1 MALMYPVRVVVI
13 DDHSDH
19 LFAIANALSQSGIP
33 CVWHLYDKEAHQL
46 VPPAPVGGYTDIRL
60 VITDLNIRDASTAN
74 PDPKTLAGTLL
85 SEVLLPVLPASQA
98 PYGLVLW
105 SSVQGVV
112 DDVRAALLERIDS
125 DRLPIADRRSKPL
138 SIQLM
143 KKGDFVSKLG
153 TGTEIVASETLISE
167 AARGSTEV
175 RKQLEAALADP
186 QLQLV
191 CAWETRVSKAASAT
205 VNEIYAAAV
214 LHASRTNRDHTS
226 ALKDI
231 LVRISNEAAG
241 FNSAAADPVRALD
254 DGLIDL
260 FVDDLRSVDDDQAY
274 LQLVNASLGAGLGKK
289 VDVSSEVRHQL
300 NTAMHVETKI
310 SNSSDRIS
318 RGLVLGSEDQVK
330 IANKLGYRT
339 PKAMIWEEFLFPIS
353 QFENA
358 ANDARGSGQGEDL
371 EKKYETAKGLKNSV
385 LDQCYL
391 RLLEIG
397 ADCDHANKRKRTVRL
412 LCALEIP
419 EEYAVFIES
428 PCDKRKMKNDSL
440 MKWGPW
446 NIDNRKGVFL
456 LVSVRRFTIQQE
468 WPLPA
473 DLKPKYRLRR
483 PLVDMVLREYA
494 NHSSRLGYV
503 AIT

>member
-1 MALMYPVRVVVI
+1 MALMSPVRVVVV

-33 CVWHLYDKEAHQL
+33 CVWHLYDKESHKL
-46 VPPAPVGGYTDIRL
+46 VPPAPAGGYTDIRL

-85 SEVLLPVLPASQA
+85 SEVLQHVLPASQA

-112 DDVRAALLERIDS
+112 DEVRTALLERIDS
-125 DRLPIADRRSKPL
+125 DKLPATDRRSKPL

-153 TGTEIVASETLISE
+153 AGDETVDSGALISE
-167 AARGSTEV
+167 AAGSSAEV
-175 RKQLEAALADP
+175 RSQLEAALADP
-186 QLQLV
+186 QLRLV
-191 CAWETRVSKAASAT
+191 CAWETRVSKAATAT

-214 LHASRTNRDHTS
+214 QHASRANCEQTS
-226 ALKDI
+226 ALRDI
-231 LVRISNEAAG
+231 LARVSNEAAG
-241 FNSAAADPVRALD
+241 FNSAAMDPVRALD

-260 FVDDLRSVDDDQAY
+260 FVDDLRSVDDDPVY
-274 LQLVNASLGAGLGKK
+274 LQLVNASLGTGLGKK
-289 VDVSSEVRHQL
+289 VEVSSVVRHQL
-300 NTAMHVETKI
+300 NTSLHVEGRV
-310 SNSSDRIS
+310 SGLGHRIS
-318 RGLVLGSEDQVK
+318 RGLVLGSDDPVT
-330 IANKLGYRT
+330 IANRLGYDN
-339 PKAMIWEEFLFPIS
+339 PKEVIWEEFLFSVS
-353 QFENA
+353 QFKKA
-358 ANDARGSGQGEDL
+358 AID
-371 EKKYETAKGLKNSV
+371 AKGSEREHSLMQRYEAVKMLKDEI

-412 LCALEIP
+412 LCALEVP
-419 EEYAVFIES
+419 EKYADFMKS
-428 PCDKRKMKNDSL
+428 PCDDQKMKNESL

-446 NIDNRKGVFL
+446 NIDDREGIFF
-456 LVSVRRFTIQQE
+456 LVSVRRFAIQQQ
-468 WPLPA
+468 WPLPD